1 MAQNAKIKVVA
12 DQQGS
17 IISIS
22 PNNPEWGSIRIEQRT
37 VSFNSKGFRDSKV
50 RTFFFKGRVEELQED
65 NITLDTEFTGN
76 IVIKESFEPF
86 FTNTEHPKYEELRD
100 RDLKIAG
107 DTGIRCKGVDPETR
121 EVRDIYRTTEY
132 DSTGTKQ
139 DVLIAH
145 VNGDEIRAA
154 NSSNVSVNISKSE
167 MENLTKSK
175 KKEEAKVE
183 EPMEEEEVVMEEE
196 SFEL

>member
-1 MAQNAKIKVVA
+1 MANNAKIKVVA
-12 DQQGS
+12 NNDGN

-37 VSFNSKGFRDSKV
+37 ISFNSKGFRDSKV

-86 FTNTEHPKYEELRD
+86 FTNTEHPNYEQLRD
-100 RDLKIAG
+100 KDLKIAG
-107 DTGIRCKGVDPETR
+107 DTGIVCKGVDPETG
-121 EVRDIYRTTEY
+121 ELRDIYRTTEY

-167 MENLTKSK
+167 MENLTKGK
-175 KKEEAKVE
+175 KKEEPKIEDPV
-183 EPMEEEEVVMEEE
+183 EEVVEMEEE